1 MLDLR
6 CAKEKKERVHEL
18 YLDKQEWSSCFT
30 VRMLY
35 IYVMGESDALMER
48 GLSEPG
54 IKTHPNLH

>member
-18 YLDKQEWSSCFT
+18 YLDKQGWSSCFT

-48 GLSEPG
+48 GPSEPG